1 MKVQKQYSH
10 ADYAKL
16 FWDTVK
22 DLDNPNES
30 DLKFMEIIM
39 QIYDD
44 CLPKT
49 KFKTNLTI
57 SLIHRLQ
64 KSL

>member
-44 CLPKT
+44 CLPK
-49 KFKTNLTI
+49 N
-57 SLIHRLQ
+57 
-64 KSL
+64 